1 MESPMRKLLGAAL
14 TAGFIGLCVHLQAQA
29 PKADSD
35 AVTVRVRLE
44 DAETGQAIAGIVRV
58 FREGADKPLPLPGLY
73 DRLRGLNATPTSAG
87 WAVVPAAGGETPLP
101 RGNVRI
107 EAVSGLETALAA
119 MEVELKPSTELVLR
133 LKPVIRPE
141 RSELVAG
148 NTHLHLMNLTADD
161 SDE

>member
-1 MESPMRKLLGAAL
+1 MRKLLVATFTVGL
-14 TAGFIGLCVHLQAQA
+14 LGLCVYLHAQA
-29 PKADSD
+29 PKVSED
-35 AVTVRVRLE
+35 TLKVRVRLVN
-44 DAETGQAIAGIVRV
+44 AENGVAIPGIIRAFRAGS
-58 FREGADKPLPLPGLY
+58 DKPLTLPGLY

-87 WAVVPAAGGETPLP
+87 WSVVPAAGGETTLP

-141 RSELVAG
+141 RSE
-148 NTHLHLMNLTADD
+148 
-161 SDE
+161 

>member
-1 MESPMRKLLGAAL
+1 MRKLLVAVCTLGL
-14 TAGFIGLCVHLQAQA
+14 LGLCIHLQAQA
-29 PKADSD
+29 PKTSEDS
-35 AVTVRVRLE
+35 VKVRVRMV
-44 DAETGQAIAGIVRV
+44 DAETGEAIAGIVRA
-58 FREGADKPLPLPGLY
+58 FRAGTDKPLPLPGLY

-87 WAVVPAAGGETPLP
+87 WSVVPAAGGETTLP

-133 LKPVIRPE
+133 LKPLIRPE